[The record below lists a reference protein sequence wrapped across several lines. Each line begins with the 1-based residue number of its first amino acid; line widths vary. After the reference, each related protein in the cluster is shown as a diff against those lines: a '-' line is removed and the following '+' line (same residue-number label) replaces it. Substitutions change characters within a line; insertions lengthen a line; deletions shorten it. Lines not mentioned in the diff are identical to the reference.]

1 MIIRRQNNTVYLVKS
16 KKSLVWIQLY
26 YTLFYGF
33 FRDIFGLP
41 GFIAYFLDVLNI
53 ILIFYA
59 FVIGNKKLPIK
70 SYYSWAL
77 GLIFLYFLS
86 TILGLIAVSGSGIF
100 YIWGFRNIFRYYA
113 FFVSCV
119 AFLDIEDVLELTDK
133 IKKIYLLNFLACIM
147 EFVMGYEGDNI
158 GGIFGTQRGCNGY
171 LNLFLVIV
179 SAIYITEY
187 LEKKISISKTGI
199 AIMSCFVLMAISEL
213 KVYLFELPII
223 ILIAM
228 INARFSFRKIVLVML
243 GVVGTSIG
251 ITLLGFFF
259 YESGLSFF
267 TSDAIVNYM
276 GDNGYT
282 NSGDLSRFNAI
293 PKLYMLFLKED
304 RCKTLFGI
312 GLGNAS
318 YSAAFSF
325 FTSNF
330 YKMYQRIHYQWF
342 SDAMIFIETGFV
354 GLSFFWGF
362 FIYAFIVSRKINKA
376 IRKIAIVGSEKQKIE
391 ITVQVAGIIAILCV
405 VNSVYNSALNM
416 DAGYI
421 AYFWLAVPL
430 IVERGMRSF
439 QVNP

>member
-1 MIIRRQNNTVYLVKS
+1 MIIQRKDNTVYLVKNI
-16 KKSLVWIQLY
+16 KSLVWIQLY

-33 FRDIFGLP
+33 FRDIFGFS
-41 GFIAYFLDVLNI
+41 GTIAYFLDALNI
-53 ILIFYA
+53 IIFIFA
-59 FVIGNKKLPIK
+59 FLRVYRRVPVKNHCGATFG
-70 SYYSWAL
+70 W
-77 GLIFLYFLS
+77 IFAFFLS
-86 TILGLIAVSGSGIF
+86 TIIGLIIVGGSGIL

-119 AFLDIEDVLELTDK
+119 TFLDVDDVLELTKK
-133 IKKIYLLNFLACIM
+133 IKIIYVLNFIACIF
-147 EFVMGYEGDNI
+147 EFMMGYEGDNI

-171 LNLFLVIV
+171 LNLFLIIV
-179 SAIYITEY
+179 TAIYITEY
-187 LEKKISISKTGI
+187 LEKKIGMVKVGI
-199 AIMSCFVLMAISEL
+199 VVLSCFFIMAISEL

-228 INARFSFRKIVLVML
+228 INAKFSFRKIVIVLL
-243 GVVGTSIG
+243 GVVGISVG
-251 ITLLGFFF
+251 ITLLGFYFK
-259 YESGLSFF
+259 ESGLSFF

-293 PKLYMLFLKED
+293 PKLYSFFLKED
-304 RCKTLFGI
+304 KCKTLFGI

-325 FTSNF
+325 FTSDF

-342 SDAMIFIETGFV
+342 SDSMIFIETGFT
-354 GLSFFWGF
+354 GLFFFWGF
-362 FIYAFIVSRKINKA
+362 FVYIFIVAKKVNKSIGIASIDA
-376 IRKIAIVGSEKQKIE
+376 IKALKMRIV
-391 ITVQVAGIIAILCV
+391 VQVAGIVAVLCI
-405 VNSVYNSALNM
+405 VNSIYNSALNM

-430 IVERGMRSF
+430 VIERKLNSEVEIL
-439 QVNP
+439 